1 VEKAIRST
9 PIPQLSSFKCGFFK
23 LYTIFYYYLWSFD
36 GGISNKVVGCYV
48 GEQFEGDIVLV
59 RIYGAGTNNFVDRKS
74 ELRYIKY
81 LSEQGM
87 CPPLYATFNNGRAY
101 AYCSGVTLDY
111 ERFKTYR
118 Q

>member
-1 VEKAIRST
+1 M
-9 PIPQLSSFKCGFFK
+9 
-23 LYTIFYYYLWSFD
+23 
-36 GGISNKVVGCYV
+36 VGCYV
-48 GEQFEGDIVLV
+48 GKQFEGDIVLV
-59 RIYGAGTNNFVDRKS
+59 RIFGAGTNNFVDRKS

-101 AYCSGVTLDY
+101 AYCSGVTLNY

>member
-1 VEKAIRST
+1 
-9 PIPQLSSFKCGFFK
+9 
-23 LYTIFYYYLWSFD
+23 
-36 GGISNKVVGCYV
+36 VVGCYV

-87 CPPLYATFNNGRAY
+87 CPVMVGVLASSAVGRDFDSR
-101 AYCSGVTLDY
+101 SGQTKDY
-111 ERFKTYR
+111 KIGMFCYELGI
-118 Q
+118 